1 MEGLLLAQLA
11 NSGPIAERSVAPP
24 SGIGVSRPRRSAEIS
39 LNRGDSMSYAALPS
53 QQKIDI
59 AASVRAAYTMVIDNA
74 RLAVDLAWLPFAILI
89 GAEIVAWLVGGGGW
103 FGMILALLVQAGGFA
118 VFGTVFIVRWHR
130 FILLGET
137 TPESLF
143 PPGWGTFFLTAVK
156 IGLLAFV
163 GVLVLVLI
171 AAVPPHFLTVLIA
184 IAGYIALAFA
194 AARLSLVFP
203 AAAIERPIS
212 LRQAWDLMAGNYW
225 RLFAC
230 LLACY
235 LPFGVVH
242 YIVNEIGG
250 RAPAILWIVFHAI
263 RLAVPFAGLA
273 VVASLMSDVY
283 LWFYPTSLPT

>member
-1 MEGLLLAQLA
+1 
-11 NSGPIAERSVAPP
+11 
-24 SGIGVSRPRRSAEIS
+24 
-39 LNRGDSMSYAALPS
+39 MSYAALPS

-59 AASVRAAYTMVIDNA
+59 AASVRAAYTIVIDNA

-250 RAPAILWIVFHAI
+250 GAPSILWIVFQAI
-263 RLAVPFAGLA
+263 GLAVSFAGVA

-283 LWFYPTSLPT
+283 RGFYPTDAQAERRAS

>member
-1 MEGLLLAQLA
+1 M
-11 NSGPIAERSVAPP
+11 SVMA
-24 SGIGVSRPRRSAEIS
+24 S
-39 LNRGDSMSYAALPS
+39 PS
-53 QQKIDI
+53 QPKIDI
-59 AASVRAAYTMVIDNA
+59 AASVRAAYTIVMENA
-74 RLAVDLAWLPFAILI
+74 RLAVDLAWLPFAILVV
-89 GAEIVAWLVGGGGW
+89 AEIVAWVIGGGGW
-103 FGMILALLVQAGGFA
+103 IGMILALLVQAGGFA

-137 TPESLF
+137 TSESVF
-143 PPGWGTFFLTAVK
+143 PPGWATFFLTTVK

-171 AAVPPHFLTVLIA
+171 AAIPPHFLTVLIA

-194 AARLSLVFP
+194 GARVSLVFP

-235 LPFGVVH
+235 LPFGIVH

-250 RAPAILWIVFHAI
+250 AAPSILWIVFQVI
-263 RLAVPFAGLA
+263 GLAVSFAGVA

-283 LWFYPTSLPT
+283 RGFYPTDAQAERQAS

>member
-1 MEGLLLAQLA
+1 
-11 NSGPIAERSVAPP
+11 
-24 SGIGVSRPRRSAEIS
+24 
-39 LNRGDSMSYAALPS
+39 
-53 QQKIDI
+53 
-59 AASVRAAYTMVIDNA
+59 
-74 RLAVDLAWLPFAILI
+74 
-89 GAEIVAWLVGGGGW
+89 
-103 FGMILALLVQAGGFA
+103 MILALLVQAGGFA

-143 PPGWGTFFLTAVK
+143 PPGWATFFLTAVK

-171 AAVPPHFLTVLIA
+171 AAIPPHFLTVLIA

-194 AARLSLVFP
+194 VARLSLVFP

-212 LRQAWDLMAGNYW
+212 LREAWDLLAGNYW

-235 LPFGVVH
+235 VPFGIVH
-242 YIVNEIGG
+242 YIVNQIAGG
-250 RAPAILWIVFHAI
+250 APSILWIVFQAI
-263 RLAVPFAGLA
+263 GLAVSFAGVA

-283 LWFYPTSLPT
+283 RGFYPTDVQAERQAS